1 MISIDQIYV
10 YNKINISCLFF
21 IKIDER
27 GAPMAIQIK
36 RNNNANKAVHKLN
49 EQSLNNRNKKS
60 KANKESIFNKLTQYS
75 KNVLVSAKN
84 LSLEIV
90 GEYVPNAKDIMDD
103 IKSNAKESLESAKK
117 TAEPIISYAKKSLN
131 KVEGTSLN
139 EKLSNTVKKNK
150 DDILQRLKSGKFYK
164 SQDELAS
171 EGSSEMFDDDFGD
184 FNLGGYDDYD
194 DYDYSEDGATYT
206 ETSSD
211 DILPEE
217 PFTGIT
223 HGQSIITNVTAK
235 NKKRYKSSKKHSRSS
250 GRTANAARG
259 IGEYRLGDEMVSS
272 SIIDIGNALLEQ
284 NETIW
289 ARNFAANEQR
299 TATIVSY
306 ENHILTGV
314 NALVEFNNN
323 VSSEVARS
331 TIEYHEKSL
340 AAHQDT
346 IDLLRELKD
355 TLLITSTYK
364 TREVKKSEYLNGKNL
379 GKDYYKQIGE
389 NINYALE
396 DYGLGGIGDMLSM
409 AGDALDMSGEL
420 GMKFDPI
427 SILMK
432 TGVKSLVSNANKGKF
447 KLLNNRL
454 ENFGSS
460 FIGKMNELSKYGNGI
475 GSVLGKILGVK
486 EKPIKKTNNMGVHDV
501 NEVVGWTS
509 KSDRTLNEVIPTYLR
524 KILAATSGQ
533 DEMLYDYS
541 TGRMTSASGIRKQI
555 AEKQRLASTNDT
567 IQQYNLKIA
576 SMGSNSL
583 FSTDEFKK
591 KMMTAVKTG
600 EVGSEEEYKEKVSKN
615 AKKNIDGIVEACVRT
630 GIPFNSAR
638 AAMNDFNNEYV
649 ETLTRDLDGSKQEKR
664 TALIMLCETFN
675 KMSKKEQSDFNG
687 GIIRAFTETQNNYNV
702 LQDDMMSKGFGSLY
716 TEVSLDDEI
725 KELQKSLSRDRS
737 LNMEGTYTRGKGGRL
752 QIKRMKN
759 SIERLEELQLL
770 EQTRGAKSEPK
781 AVGNFVIENGSG
793 TSSIPGT
800 VNNIFKLLVEG
811 IPVYNIPLTNGLP
824 PHLQEL
830 RKALNTPK
838 EEKIDF
844 SEEAKLA
851 ELYKSISEAKFRE
864 KNRVYFEGDTIGSAL
879 FDRFRN
885 NKFNGLLGKGI
896 DGSIALYDMLL
907 GQAGTHG
914 NGIFTED
921 SITSQEKE
929 RKQGQIKTIDS
940 NIEQIKES
948 DWQKFISEKN
958 SKGKMTPEQIARA
971 KKKFDAEYDFEERH
985 KLKYKILSKLREG
998 LENDLEDLSDENF
1011 DRNQF
1016 ARENGGFSLLSDF
1029 SDTYINDYNSLQNSY
1044 ENTRKGY
1051 RTKGNFYYGQK
1062 ANSRIRKGNT
1072 PRSGLSEQYD
1082 KMYRTRCA
1090 KLVDIINTSLN
1101 NPRLKNTPKKS
1112 ILNKCGNDLLLKST
1126 FEKAIKQ
1133 NYIQEYLDGKRDGK
1147 SKTQLIRKVKEIL
1160 LNEIKDLENERSR
1173 STAVTESPNVD
1184 TDIPNILR
1192 MPNFSS
1198 EIDNKPRPN
1207 QSTDDDVPK
1216 FASGG
1221 IVPDRDSRISSF
1233 ADKILTRQNP
1243 GEMNLN
1249 KQQQKNLFGFIS
1261 RLDGG
1266 MSAKISIDKGMS
1278 SNDKLSSIINGSTDE
1293 KATKSAKKAGIGAG
1307 IFTLLSQMNHT
1318 MASTLKLLGGNDKG
1332 ELDEKNEETI
1342 AGQLNGIGGS
1352 GNGGNDK
1359 NKGSIMNAGMAMLMA
1374 QGAGLA
1380 LSSKGM
1386 KQRFEH
1392 EGVVSGLGS
1401 VTGLDDEANSMYN
1414 ADGTKKS
1421 DMQMLGDRVTR
1432 ETRRGIIMGGE
1443 QKIVKKAFKNTT
1455 FATLGKKMLENT
1467 KRLNT
1472 AFSKGGVKGGFKAIN
1487 RMTKQGAKS
1496 VIDSVVKSFKENII
1510 NFFTNSKILSKLKI
1524 DKVLGKKL
1532 GSEIGE
1538 KVAKNVAKEC
1548 TEEIS
1553 KKGITGA
1560 IKSIPIVGWILGA
1573 ADVLWQI
1580 SEGYNLAGR
1589 YFNVSPNDVTP
1600 TMRTVSMIV
1609 KGVKALITNL
1619 LSFTGLGIGIATGIE
1634 ILVPDKWLVNL
1645 IYNLVSSKEE
1655 KEAREKA
1662 QREQAETAEDLGVS
1676 VEGLSEAQ
1684 NKSTFEKMTTGI
1696 QTIGSKLFGKG
1707 KSYDQISREKTL
1719 KKINKQRE
1727 ATGQHAL
1734 SYEEFMAKDSTRYKS
1749 SILDKLKSLRGDSPL
1764 SEFDSVKE
1772 KFDNL
1777 IANGDVN
1784 SIKEVVDAAKERD
1797 ANLPP
1802 LTRDMG
1808 TLTPSFRE
1816 KWEALINDPEIIA
1829 AGINPKVTGAR
1840 RPLATQLALYTK
1852 GRADP
1857 NILDIAAKSAGFKEG
1872 KNFWADQTKQ
1882 VTWTLKSKHLGG
1894 NAIDIDTRNLSKDQL
1909 ELLGKKAKE
1918 YGIEWG
1924 GLWPKKQKDEPHFED
1939 SAPVQ
1944 SFSRGGIVSGKRDML
1959 YGDKVKARLNPKE
1972 MVLNET
1978 QQASLFG
1985 LIKSAE
1991 NKLRS
1996 SGQSIHA
2003 TFKNPFIKDTEMTN
2017 EMIDKALLIQS
2028 KIYEEQKRHNNI
2040 AEKFFEALIKMIATS
2055 MNTPNTNIGSSNK
2068 RNVEESFSDSLID
2081 GAKAIAAGL

>member
-1 MISIDQIYV
+1 
-10 YNKINISCLFF
+10 
-21 IKIDER
+21 
-27 GAPMAIQIK
+27 MAIQIK

-60 KANKESIFNKLTQYS
+60 KANKESIFSKLTQYS

-117 TAEPIISYAKKSLN
+117 TADPIINYAKKSLG
-131 KVEGTSLN
+131 KIEGNSLS

-171 EGSSEMFDDDFGD
+171 EGSSDMFDDDFGD
-184 FNLGGYDDYD
+184 FDFDLGGDD

-206 ETSSD
+206 ETSGD

-223 HGQSIITNVTAK
+223 HGQSTITNVTAK

-250 GRTANAARG
+250 GRTSSAARG

-379 GKDYYKQIGE
+379 GKDYYKQLSE
-389 NINYALE
+389 NLNYALE

-409 AGDALDMSGEL
+409 ATDALEMSSEL
-420 GMKFDPI
+420 GMKMDPI
-427 SILMK
+427 SALMK

-447 KLLNNRL
+447 KLLNDRL

-460 FIGKMNELSKYGNGI
+460 FIGKMNELSKYGNGF

-486 EKPIKKTNNMGVHDV
+486 EKPIRKTNNMGVHDV

-630 GIPFNSAR
+630 GIPFNAAR
-638 AAMNDFNNEYV
+638 AAMNDFNNEYA

-675 KMSKKEQSDFNG
+675 KMSRKEQSDFNG

-702 LQDDMMSKGFGSLY
+702 LQDDMVSKGFGSLY

-737 LNMEGTYTRGKGGRL
+737 LNMEGTYERGKGGRL
-752 QIKRMKN
+752 HIKRMKN
-759 SIERLEELQLL
+759 TIERLEELQLL

-844 SEEAKLA
+844 SEEARLA
-851 ELYKSISEAKFRE
+851 ELYGSISEARFRE
-864 KNRVYFEGDTIGSAL
+864 KNRVYFEGDSIGSAL
-879 FDRFRN
+879 FDKFRN

-914 NGIFTED
+914 NGIFSED
-921 SITSQEKE
+921 SLAAQERE

-940 NIEQIKES
+940 SMEQIKES
-948 DWQKFISEKN
+948 DWQKYISEKN
-958 SKGKMTPEQIARA
+958 SKGNMTPEQIARA
-971 KKKFDAEYDFEERH
+971 KKKFDKEYDFEERH
-985 KLKYKILSKLREG
+985 KLQYKIFSRLREG

-1029 SDTYINDYNSLQNSY
+1029 SDTYINDYHSLQNSY

-1062 ANSRIRKGNT
+1062 ANARVRKGNT

-1082 KMYRTRCA
+1082 KMYRTRCV
-1090 KLVDIINTSLN
+1090 KLIDIINTSLN

-1112 ILNKCGNDLLLKST
+1112 ILNKCGNDSILKSA

-1147 SKTQLIRKVKEIL
+1147 SKTQLIRKIKEIL

-1173 STAVTESPNVD
+1173 STAGAESPNAD
-1184 TDIPNILR
+1184 EDIPNVLR
-1192 MPNFSS
+1192 M
-1198 EIDNKPRPN
+1198 
-1207 QSTDDDVPK
+1207 PK

-1221 IVPDRDSRISSF
+1221 IVPDKDSRISSF

-1266 MSAKISIDKGMS
+1266 MSTKISIDKGMS

-1332 ELDEKNEETI
+1332 ELDEKNKETI
-1342 AGQLNGIGGS
+1342 AGQLNGGIGG
-1352 GNGGNDK
+1352 GDGDGKNGE
-1359 NKGSIMNAGMAMLMA
+1359 NKGSIMNAGMAMLIA

-1392 EGVVSGLGS
+1392 EGAVSGLAS

-1421 DMQMLGDRVTR
+1421 DMQMLGDRITR
-1432 ETRRGIIMGGE
+1432 ETRKGIIMGGE
-1443 QKIVKKAFKNTT
+1443 KEIVKNVGKGLKNTKL
-1455 FATLGKKMLENT
+1455 AALGKKMISNS
-1467 KRLNT
+1467 KRLYT
-1472 AFSKGGVKGGFKAIN
+1472 AFSKGGAKGGFKAIS
-1487 RMTKQGAKS
+1487 RMTKQGVKS
-1496 VIDSVVKSFKENII
+1496 VIDDVVKSFKGNIVD
-1510 NFFTNSKILSKLKI
+1510 FFTNSKILSKLKI
-1524 DKVLGKKL
+1524 TKDLGKKL
-1532 GSEIGE
+1532 GAEIGE
-1538 KVAKNVAKEC
+1538 KVAKNVAKES
-1548 TEEIS
+1548 T
-1553 KKGITGA
+1553 KAAGKGVMGA
-1560 IKSIPIVGWILGA
+1560 IKAVPVVGWVMAA

-1619 LSFTGLGIGIATGIE
+1619 LSITGLGIAIATGIE
-1634 ILVPDKWLVNL
+1634 IIVPDKWLVEL
-1645 IYNLVSSKEE
+1645 IYNVVSSKEE

-1662 QREQAETAEDLGVS
+1662 QREQAETAEDLGITA
-1676 VEGLSEAQ
+1676 EGLSEAQ

-1696 QTIGSKLFGKG
+1696 QTIGSKLFGEG

-1719 KKINKQRE
+1719 KKVNKQRE

-1777 IANGDVN
+1777 IANGDSN

-1802 LTRDMG
+1802 LTKDMG

-1816 KWEALINDPEIIA
+1816 KWEALMNDPEIIA
-1829 AGINPKVTGAR
+1829 SGINPKVTGAR

-1924 GLWPKKQKDEPHFED
+1924 GLWPKNQKDEPHFED

-1959 YGDKVKARLNPKE
+1959 YGDKVKARLNPRE
-1972 MVLNET
+1972 MVLNEI

-2017 EMIDKALLIQS
+2017 EMIDKALMIQS
-2028 KIYEEQKRHNNI
+2028 KIYEEQKRHNNV
-2040 AEKFFEALIKMIATS
+2040 AEKFFEALIKLIASS
-2055 MNTPNTNIGSSNK
+2055 MNTPNPNIGSGNR
-2068 RNVEESFSDSLID
+2068 RNTEESFSDSLIA

>member
-1 MISIDQIYV
+1 
-10 YNKINISCLFF
+10 
-21 IKIDER
+21 
-27 GAPMAIQIK
+27 MAIQIK
-36 RNNNANKAVHKLN
+36 KNNNASKAVHKLN

-60 KANKESIFNKLTQYS
+60 KADKDSIFSKLTKYS

-90 GEYVPNAKDIMDD
+90 GEYVPNAKDIADD
-103 IKSNAKESLESAKK
+103 IKSNVKESLESARK
-117 TAEPIISYAKKSLN
+117 TAEPIVSYAKKSLD
-131 KVEGTSLN
+131 KVEGSSLN
-139 EKLSNTVKKNK
+139 EKLSNTIKKNK

-171 EGSSEMFDDDFGD
+171 EGSSDMFDDDFGD
-184 FNLGGYDDYD
+184 FDFDLGSDGDYN
-194 DYDYSEDGATYT
+194 DYSEDGATYT
-206 ETSSD
+206 ETSGN

-250 GRTANAARG
+250 GRISAASRG

-272 SIIDIGNALLEQ
+272 SIIDIGNSLLEQ

-323 VSSEVARS
+323 IISEVAKS

-355 TLLITSTYK
+355 TVLITSTYK

-409 AGDALDMSGEL
+409 ATDALEMSSDL
-420 GMKFDPI
+420 GIKMDPI
-427 SILMK
+427 SALIK
-432 TGVKSLVSNANKGKF
+432 IGTKSLISNANKGKF
-447 KLLNNRL
+447 KLLNDRL

-460 FIGKMNELSKYGNGI
+460 FIGKMNELSRYGNGL
-475 GSVLGKILGVK
+475 GSVIGNILGVK
-486 EKPIKKTNNMGVHDV
+486 EKPIRKSDNMGVHDV

-533 DEMLYDYS
+533 DELLYDYS
-541 TGRMTSASGIRKQI
+541 TGRMSSASGIRKQI

-567 IQQYNLKIA
+567 IQQYNLRIA
-576 SMGSNSL
+576 SIGAKNL

-591 KMMTAVKTG
+591 KMLNAVKTG
-600 EVGSEEEYKEKVSKN
+600 EVGSEEEYREKVSKN

-638 AAMNDFNNEYV
+638 AAMNDFNNEYA
-649 ETLTRDLDGSKQEKR
+649 ETLIRDLDGSKQEKR
-664 TALIMLCETFN
+664 TALIMLCEAFN
-675 KMSKKEQSDFNG
+675 KMSRREQDNFNG
-687 GIIRAFTETQNNYNV
+687 GIIKAFTETQNNYNT
-702 LQDDMMSKGFGSLY
+702 LQNDMMSKGFGSLY

-737 LNMEGTYTRGKGGRL
+737 LNMEGSYTRGKGGRL
-752 QIKRMKN
+752 QIKRMEN
-759 SIERLEELQLL
+759 SIERLKELQLL
-770 EQTRGAKSEPK
+770 EYSRGAKSEPK
-781 AVGNFVIENGSG
+781 AVGNFTIENGSG

-824 PHLQEL
+824 SHLQEL

-844 SEEAKLA
+844 AEEEKLA
-851 ELYKSISEAKFRE
+851 ELYKSISEARFKE
-864 KNRVYFEGDTIGSAL
+864 KNRVYFEGDSIGSAL
-879 FDRFRN
+879 FDKFRN
-885 NKFNGLLGKGI
+885 NKFNSLIGKGI

-907 GQAGTHG
+907 GQAGSHG
-914 NGIFTED
+914 NGIFAED
-921 SITSQEKE
+921 SLMAQEKE

-940 NIEQIKES
+940 TIENIKES

-985 KLKYKILSKLREG
+985 KRKYKILSRLREG
-998 LENDLEDLSDENF
+998 LENDLEDFDDENF
-1011 DRNQF
+1011 NKNKF

-1044 ENTRKGY
+1044 NNAREGY
-1051 RTKGNFYYGQK
+1051 KTKGNFYYGQK
-1062 ANSRIRKGNT
+1062 ANARIRKGNT
-1072 PRSGLSEQYD
+1072 SRSGLSEQYD

-1090 KLVDIINTSLN
+1090 KLVDIINTSLS

-1112 ILNKCGNDLLLKST
+1112 ILNKCENDSLLRSA

-1147 SKTQLIRKVKEIL
+1147 SKNQLIRKVKDIL
-1160 LNEIKDLENERSR
+1160 LNEIKDLERERSG
-1173 STAVTESPNVD
+1173 STEAAAGDSS
-1184 TDIPNILR
+1184 DIPDILK
-1192 MPNFSS
+1192 M
-1198 EIDNKPRPN
+1198 
-1207 QSTDDDVPK
+1207 PK

-1221 IVPDRDSRISSF
+1221 IVPDKDSRISSF

-1266 MSAKISIDKGMS
+1266 MSVKLSIEKSMS
-1278 SNDKLSSIINGSTDE
+1278 SSDKLSSIINGSTDE
-1293 KATKSAKKAGIGAG
+1293 KAVKSAKKAGIGAG
-1307 IFTLLSQMNHT
+1307 LFTLLSQMNHT

-1332 ELDEKNEETI
+1332 ELDEKNKETI
-1342 AGQLNGIGGS
+1342 AGQLNDISSGGGEDNKKKNSWMTPGLAMLAVQILGGLASGKGILKRF
-1352 GNGGNDK
+1352 K
-1359 NKGSIMNAGMAMLMA
+1359 NEGFTSGMASL
-1374 QGAGLA
+1374 
-1380 LSSKGM
+1380 
-1386 KQRFEH
+1386 
-1392 EGVVSGLGS
+1392 
-1401 VTGLDDEANSMYN
+1401 TGLDDEANSMYN

-1421 DMQMLGDRVTR
+1421 SVQMLGDRITR
-1432 ETRRGIIMGGE
+1432 ETRKGILMGGE
-1443 QKIVKKAFKNTT
+1443 KEIVKNAGKGLKNTQL
-1455 FATLGKKMLENT
+1455 ASLGKKMISNS
-1467 KRLNT
+1467 KRLYT
-1472 AFSKGGVKGGFKAIN
+1472 AFSKGGAKGGFKAIS

-1496 VIDSVVKSFKENII
+1496 TIDDVVKSFKDNIV
-1510 NFFTNSKILSKLKI
+1510 NFFTNNKILSKLKI
-1524 DKVLGKKL
+1524 SKDLGKRL

-1538 KVAKNVAKEC
+1538 KVAKNVAKES
-1548 TEEIS
+1548 T
-1553 KKGITGA
+1553 KAAGKGITGA
-1560 IKSIPIVGWILGA
+1560 IKAIPIVGWIIGA

-1589 YFNVSPNDVTP
+1589 YFGVSPNDVTP

-1634 ILVPDKWLVNL
+1634 ILVPDKWLVET
-1645 IYNLVSSKEE
+1645 IYNIVSSKEE
-1655 KEAREKA
+1655 KEAREEA
-1662 QREQAETAEDLGVS
+1662 QRKQRETAEELGITA
-1676 VEGLSEAQ
+1676 EGLAEAQ
-1684 NKSTFEKMTTGI
+1684 NKSTFEKITTGV

-1719 KKINKQRE
+1719 KKVNKQRE
-1727 ATGQHAL
+1727 VTGQRAL
-1734 SYEEFMAKDSTRYKS
+1734 SYDEFKSKDSTTYKS
-1749 SILDKLKSLRGDSPL
+1749 SIIDKIKGLRGDSSL

-1772 KFDNL
+1772 NFDNIL
-1777 IANGDVN
+1777 NSGDTNAV
-1784 SIKEVVDAAKERD
+1784 KEIVDAAKERD

-1802 LTRDMG
+1802 LTKDIG

-1816 KWEALINDPEIIA
+1816 KWEQLLADPEIVA

-1852 GRADP
+1852 GRSDP
-1857 NILDIAAKSAGFKEG
+1857 NVLDAAAKSAGFTNG
-1872 KNFWADQTKQ
+1872 KNFWSDQTSQ

-1894 NAIDIDTRNLSKDQL
+1894 NALDIDTKGLSKDQL
-1909 ELLGKKAKE
+1909 DLLGKKASE

-1924 GLWPKKQKDEPHFED
+1924 GFWPENQKDYPHFED

-1944 SFSRGGIVSGKRDML
+1944 SFSRGGIVSGKRDRL
-1959 YGDKVKARLNPKE
+1959 YGDKVRARLNPKE

-1978 QQASLFG
+1978 QQAGLFG

-1991 NKLRS
+1991 NKLS
-1996 SGQSIHA
+1996 ASGESVHA
-2003 TFKNPFIKDTEMTN
+2003 TFKNPFVKDTEMTN
-2017 EMIDKALLIQS
+2017 EMIDKALMIQS
-2028 KIYEEQKRHNNI
+2028 KIYEEQKRHNSI
-2040 AEKFFEALIKMIATS
+2040 AEKFFEALIKMIASS
-2055 MNTPNTNIGSSNK
+2055 MAGGNANNIGANFKINS
-2068 RNVEESFSDSLID
+2068 EESISDSLIA